1 MRQYLEKNWVME
13 ELTACFEGDFETLTH
28 SSLHP
33 IITQELLAEFAIG
46 KGMHL
51 QTNPSTYPTIIT

>member
-1 MRQYLEKNWVME
+1 MTQYLEKDWVME
-13 ELTACFEGDFETLTH
+13 ELTACFESDFKTFTY

-33 IITQELLAEFAIG
+33 VMTQELLAEFTLG